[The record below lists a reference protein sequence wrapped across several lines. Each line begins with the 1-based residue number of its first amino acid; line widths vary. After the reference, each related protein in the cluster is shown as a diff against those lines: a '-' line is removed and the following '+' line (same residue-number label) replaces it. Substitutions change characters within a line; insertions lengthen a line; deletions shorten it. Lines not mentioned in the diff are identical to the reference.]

1 MVLTDIDFSELRE
14 SMDEAL
20 DLVMVHRAGRALPI
34 DREAMTRIRES
45 FEDRIVEIL
54 ADTDESLMPPTW
66 TWKTA
71 AVNLSW
77 LMAIDIVGDSGDA
90 TFPAHE

>member
-1 MVLTDIDFSELRE
+1 MVFTDVDFSELRE
-14 SMDEAL
+14 SMSEAL
-20 DLVMVHRAGRALPI
+20 DLVMVHRAGRGLPT

-45 FEDRIVEIL
+45 FEDRILQIL
-54 ADTDESLMPPTW
+54 AETDEKHMPSNW

-77 LMAIDIVGDSGDA
+77 LMAIDIVRNSGDTA
-90 TFPAHE
+90 LPARE